1 MVELSIWY
9 GAGAALLL
17 VGAVAFVAFAALR
30 GDLGSP
36 YYSLPPL
43 QAVFGAV
50 SYAVLALAVLGEV
63 TQVSPAVLRYLAVFL
78 TLPVAIYYLGLLGG
92 ASGER
97 RVTAVS
103 LAMVAVVA
111 AYLTT
116 VTAGSLRLGLAALS
130 GVMLL
135 ALVRTIARSFA
146 PADTESSLFLS
157 LRDLTVAALIA
168 YPATYLL
175 GPAGAGYLVAA
186 DFGFVHLVVHVAFS
200 LGFLVLVFTR
210 TYEIESATG
219 GAAAL
224 G

>member
-36 YYSLPPL
+36 YYSLPPI
-43 QAVFGAV
+43 QAIAGAV
-50 SYAVLALAVLGEV
+50 SYAVLALTVLGEV
-63 TQVSPAVLRYLAVFL
+63 TRVSPAALRYLAVFL
-78 TLPVAIYYLGLLGG
+78 ALPVAIYYLGLLGG
-92 ASGER
+92 ASAER

-103 LAMVAVVA
+103 LAMVVVGA

-116 VTAGSLRLGLAALS
+116 LTTGSLRLGLAALS
-130 GVMLL
+130 GVMLF
-135 ALVRTIARSFA
+135 ALVRMVVRSFA

-157 LRDLTVAALIA
+157 LRDLTVAALFA
-168 YPATYLL
+168 YPAAYLL

-186 DFGFVHLVVHVAFS
+186 DFEFVHLVVHVAFS
-200 LGFLVLVFTR
+200 LGFLVLVVAR
-210 TYEIESATG
+210 TYEIESATA
-219 GAAAL
+219 GAATP